1 MPNPRDY
8 TSHDHLAF
16 VQRLL
21 SERFVILGDLAI
33 EAWTSPEPLP
43 FAARTTGQPLA
54 LRVGERWGA
63 LFECAWFRFTGS
75 LAADVDA
82 RQAVLLIDVNGEL
95 LVVDGQGVP
104 VRGLT
109 NQSSVFERCH
119 GLPGK
124 TILPLTDLGI
134 TGPQISVWAD
144 GGANDLF
151 GKLQGEGRIAEARI
165 AILRSEVQALAYD
178 IETLAD
184 LARALPETSPRRAR
198 LTASLNH
205 CQRSWDG
212 TDAAVTAARELL
224 APFLAERGGERSLR
238 ISAVGHAHLDL
249 GWLWPVR
256 ESRRKAARTLATV
269 LRNLQRYPD
278 YVFGIS
284 QPQQLAWIKE
294 DHPALFAQIQQA
306 VAAGRIEC
314 QGGMWVESDTNL
326 VSAESLVRQ
335 LLYGQRAWQA
345 WFGRRVRTCWLPDVF
360 GYSAALPQILRQAG
374 IDRFMTIKLSW
385 NKVNRFPHHTFRW
398 RSPDGSEVLAH
409 MPPEG
414 TYNSSALPSTL
425 VTAETRFL
433 DAASSDRALLVFGIG
448 DGGGGP
454 GEDHLERMQR
464 NRDLAG
470 LPTVEQETSERFFE
484 RIATHQERLSAWSG
498 ELYLECHQGTFTSQ
512 ARMKMFNRRLEWA
525 LRRAEL
531 AASRAW
537 LLAGAAWP
545 AAALDAIWQ
554 DVLLHQFHDILPG
567 SSIGRVYV
575 EAEARSRE
583 MLAQLA
589 TITVSA
595 DAQALPAGTCVV
607 NDLSWLRQGWVRGT
621 QGWHQVSVPAC
632 GAALLSA
639 QARASTGLVATT
651 QLLDNGLLR
660 ARFDA
665 AGELLCVFDIE
676 NGREVLSALGNQ
688 LIAFDD
694 PGDAWDF
701 PADYRER
708 RTWRPQQ
715 TAIDASI
722 DGPEA
727 RLTRTL
733 RLGESTIVQ
742 DIVLTAGSRRLEFRT
757 RVDWQERGCMLR
769 VRFPVAVHAEAARC
783 EVAIGSISRPTHA
796 NTSWDAGRFEVPVH
810 AWVDLSEHDYGV
822 ALLNDGKYG
831 HRLDGDVLDLAL
843 LRSPSSPDPDC
854 DRGAQAFTYAL
865 YPHAGD
871 HVTGRVTQEAHDLNA
886 PLRLAQGAAPTI
898 KAQTTAP
905 LVEIDQP
912 GVIITA
918 IKRAADGDFLV
929 VRLMEMH
936 GATKTVQLRC
946 AATIIAAQ
954 RGNVLEEADGDLPL
968 SAGRVEMRLTP
979 WSLTTVLLRVSRTTD

>member
-16 VQRLL
+16 VQQLL
-21 SERFVILGDLAI
+21 TERFVILADLAI
-33 EAWTSPEPLP
+33 EAWTSMEPLP
-43 FAARTTGQPLA
+43 FAARTTGQHVP
-54 LRVGERWGA
+54 LRVGERWGS
-63 LFECAWFRFTGS
+63 LFDCAWFRFTGT
-75 LAADVDA
+75 LAAGVDA
-82 RQAVLLIDVNGEL
+82 RQVVLLIDVNGEL
-95 LVVDGQGVP
+95 LVVDDQGVP

-109 NQSSVFERCH
+109 NQSSVFSRAH

-124 TILPLTDLGI
+124 TVLPLTDLGI
-134 TGPQISVWAD
+134 TGPQICVWAD

-165 AILRSEVQALAYD
+165 AILRYEVQALAYD
-178 IETLAD
+178 IETLAH
-184 LARALPETSPRRAR
+184 LAHALPENNPRRAR
-198 LTASLNH
+198 LTAILNE
-205 CQRSWDG
+205 CQRRWDG
-212 TDAAVTAARELL
+212 SDAAVTAARELL
-224 APFLAERGGERSLR
+224 APLLAERGGERSLR

-256 ESRRKAARTLATV
+256 ESRRKAARTFATV

-294 DHPALFAQIQQA
+294 DHPALFAQVQQA

-414 TYNSSALPSTL
+414 TYNSSALPGSL
-425 VTAETRFL
+425 VAAETRFL
-433 DAASSDRALLVFGIG
+433 DVANSDRALLVFGIG

-454 GEDHLERMQR
+454 GEEHLERLQR
-464 NRDLAG
+464 SRDLAG

-484 RIATHQERLSAWSG
+484 RIAIHQERLSAWSG

-512 ARMKMFNRRLEWA
+512 ARMKMFNRNLEWA

-531 AASRAW
+531 SASRAW
-537 LLAGAAWP
+537 LMAGAAWP

-583 MLAQLA
+583 MLAQLTTLTA
-589 TITVSA
+589 SA
-595 DAQALPAGTCVV
+595 DAQALPLGTWAV
-607 NDLSWLRQGWVRGT
+607 NDQSWPRHGWMCGT
-621 QGWHQVSVPAC
+621 QGWHHVVVPSC
-632 GAALLSA
+632 GAVCLSA
-639 QARASTGLVATT
+639 TTAPTGLVATT

-660 ARFDA
+660 ARFDV
-665 AGELLCVFDIE
+665 AGELISVFDVE
-676 NGREVLSALGNQ
+676 NGREVLSAAGNQ
-688 LIAFDD
+688 LIAFED

-708 RTWRPQQ
+708 RTWQPQQ
-715 TAIDASI
+715 TAIDAVI

-727 RLTRTL
+727 RLTRHL

-757 RVDWQERGCMLR
+757 RIEWQERGRMLR

-783 EVAIGSISRPTHA
+783 EVAIGSIARPTHA

-822 ALLNDGKYG
+822 ALLNNGKYG

-843 LRSPSSPDPDC
+843 LRSPSYPDPEC
-854 DRGAQAFTYAL
+854 DRGTQAFTYAL

-871 HVTGRVTQEAHDLNA
+871 HASGRVTQEAHDLNA
-886 PLRLAQGAAPTI
+886 PLRLALGAHASTSV
-898 KAQTTAP
+898 QTVAS

-918 IKRAADGDFLV
+918 IKRAADEDLLV
-929 VRLMEMH
+929 VRLMEVH
-936 GATKTVQLRC
+936 GATKTVHLRC
-946 AATIIAAQ
+946 AASIVAAQ
-954 RGNVLEEADGDLPL
+954 RGNILEEADGDLPL
-968 SAGRVEMRLTP
+968 CAGQVEVRLTP
-979 WSLTTVLLRVSRTTD
+979 WSLTTVLLRVARASN